1 MSSPERV
8 VDRHPE
14 FEAVVYT
21 AVETAALLK
30 ISRSTMYRLIREG
43 EIKCVKIGRK
53 ILIPSEFIKL
63 FLEKSS
69 DLCYNNQQ
77 VKNRPVAGKERI
89 YDSNREP

>member
-8 VDRHPE
+8 VDRNPG

-21 AVETAALLK
+21 AMETAALLK
-30 ISRSTMYRLIREG
+30 ISRSTMYRLVREG

-53 ILIPSEFIKL
+53 ILIPAEFIKL
-63 FLEKSS
+63 FLKKSS
-69 DLCYNNQQ
+69 DLCYNSQQ
-77 VKNRPVAGKERI
+77 VKNHPVAGKERN

>member
-8 VDRHPE
+8 VDRNPKL
-14 FEAVVYT
+14 EAVVYT
-21 AVETAALLK
+21 AMETAALLK
-30 ISRSTMYRLIREG
+30 ISRSTMYRLVREG

-53 ILIPSEFIKL
+53 ILIPAEFIKL

-69 DLCYNNQQ
+69 DLCYNSQQ
-77 VKNRPVAGKERI
+77 VKNRPVAGKERN